1 MKKMAIAMLVAPAI
15 LAGCATSTSGKGD
28 AMEVSKANMQHH
40 NWVLE
45 SVDGQPLNLP
55 EGFAAP
61 SLEIGE
67 SFTANGHGGCN
78 RYFGQGELKGDK
90 FRIDKMA
97 STMMACPEPAMKLEG
112 VMTKVLGDWSD
123 VTLTKQ
129 TLVLENSDHV
139 LTFQLRDW
147 VN

>member
-15 LAGCATSTSGKGD
+15 LAGCAASTSVQSD
-28 AMEVSKANMQHH
+28 AMDVSVVNMQHH

-78 RYFGQGELKGDK
+78 RYFGQGELKGDQ

-97 STMMACPEPAMKLEG
+97 STMMACPEPAMNLEG
-112 VMTKVLGDWSD
+112 VMTDVLGDWSD

-129 TLVLENSDHV
+129 KLVLKNDEHV
-139 LTFQLRDW
+139 LSFQLRDW

>member
-15 LAGCATSTSGKGD
+15 LAGCATSTSAQND
-28 AMEVSKANMQHH
+28 AMDVSVVNMQHH
-40 NWVLE
+40 NWILE

-78 RYFGQGELKGDK
+78 RYFGQGELKEDQ

-97 STMMACPEPAMKLEG
+97 STMMACPESAMDLEG
-112 VMTKVLGDWSD
+112 VMTSVLGDWSD

-129 TLVLENSDHV
+129 KLVLKNGEHV
-139 LTFQLRDW
+139 LSFQLRDW

>member
-15 LAGCATSTSGKGD
+15 LAGCATSTSGKTD
-28 AMEVSKANMQHH
+28 ALDVSTVNMQHH

-45 SVDGQPLNLP
+45 SVDGQPLSLP

-67 SFTANGHGGCN
+67 SFTANGHAGCN
-78 RYFGQGELKGDK
+78 RYFGQGELKGEQ

-97 STMMACPEPAMKLEG
+97 STMMACPEPAMAIEG
-112 VMTKVLGDWSD
+112 VMTNVLGDWSD

-129 TLVLENSDHV
+129 TLQLKNGEHV
-139 LTFQLRDW
+139 LSFQLRDW

>member
-15 LAGCATSTSGKGD
+15 LAGCATNTSGNGD
-28 AMEVSKANMQHH
+28 AMEVSQANMQHH

-61 SLEIGE
+61 NLEIGE

-78 RYFGQGELKGDK
+78 RYFGQAELKGDK

-97 STMMACPEPAMKLEG
+97 STMMACPEPAMKLET
-112 VMTKVLGDWSD
+112 VMTDVLSDWSNI
-123 VTLTKQ
+123 TLTNQK
-129 TLVLENSDHV
+129 LVLENGEHV